1 MEYDSPKRQGLQ
13 VADDTEARLRAEIE
27 DLKRKVEEQQQQM
40 QHAPPGPAAHAAT
53 PAPPSRRGLWL
64 LALVLAILI
73 VIGFLK
79 GYIPHRRNEATLVA
93 EADSA
98 SKEVPTV
105 TVVSVE
111 RSAST
116 GTLVL
121 PGNIEAVTES
131 PILARASGYIQR
143 RYVDIGD
150 RVKSG
155 QLLAEI
161 EAPELDQQVNQA
173 RAAVDQ
179 VRAAL
184 EQANANL
191 QQGQAQEQLAKV
203 TAERWKNLQSKGV
216 VSRQENDTYQSQWAA
231 AQANVSALEKAVASA
246 RSNISAAEANLSRL
260 TDLQGYKSVRAP
272 FAGVITVR
280 NVDVGTLVTEASTLL
295 FRIAQTDRLR
305 TYVNVPQS
313 DADSVRVGQTAYLAI
328 LNLSGHQ
335 FAGTVTRTANALD
348 PATRTLLTEVQ
359 VANSGGLLLPG
370 MYAQVD
376 LTTPRKNPPVLIPGD
391 TLVVRGNGP
400 QVGVVGADHIVHFQQ
415 LQLGR
420 DFGDKIEVL
429 SGLEPGQQVVVNP
442 GDTVQEGAKVNPV
455 LLREKKRPA

>member
-1 MEYDSPKRQGLQ
+1 M
-13 VADDTEARLRAEIE
+13 ADDTEAQLRAEIE
-27 DLKRKVEEQQQQM
+27 DLKRKLAE
-40 QHAPPGPAAHAAT
+40 HAAPESET

-64 LALVLAILI
+64 LALVAAILI

-79 GYIPHRRNEATLVA
+79 GYLPHRRNEATLAA
-93 EADSA
+93 EADTA

-105 TVVSVE
+105 TVVSVD
-111 RSAST
+111 RSAAN

-121 PGNIEAVTES
+121 PGNIEAVTEA
-131 PILARASGYIQR
+131 PVLARASGYIKQR
-143 RYVDIGD
+143 YADIGD
-150 RVKSG
+150 RVKAG

-161 EAPELDQQVNQA
+161 EAPELDQQVNQV
-173 RAAVDQ
+173 RAALEQ
-179 VRAAL
+179 ARAAL

-231 AQANVSALEKAVASA
+231 AQASVSALEKAVAA
-246 RSNISAAEANLSRL
+246 AQSNINAAQANLSRL
-260 TDLQGYKSVRAP
+260 TDLQGYEGVHAP

-280 NVDVGTLVTEASTLL
+280 NVDVGALVTEASTLL
-295 FRIAQTDRLR
+295 FRMAQTDRLR
-305 TYVNVPQS
+305 TYVNVPQA
-313 DADSVRVGQTAYLAI
+313 DADSVHVGQVAHLAI
-328 LNLSGHQ
+328 LDLAGHQ

-376 LTTPRKNPPVLIPGD
+376 LATPRKNPPVLIPGD
-391 TLVVRGNGP
+391 TLVVRSNGP
-400 QVGVVGADHIVHFQQ
+400 QVGVVGADHIVHFQR

-442 GDTVQEGAKVNPV
+442 GDSVQEGAKVNPA

>member
-1 MEYDSPKRQGLQ
+1 MEYK

-27 DLKRKVEEQQQQM
+27 DLKQKLAEQHR
-40 QHAPPGPAAHAAT
+40 HAAPASAT
-53 PAPPSRRGLWL
+53 PAPPSRRALWL
-64 LALVLAILI
+64 LAVILVVLI
-73 VIGFLK
+73 VVGFLK
-79 GYIPHRRNEATLVA
+79 GYVPRQRNEATLAA

-98 SKEVPTV
+98 SKELPIV
-105 TVVSVE
+105 TVVGVE
-111 RSAST
+111 RSAAN

-121 PGNIEAVTES
+121 PGNIEAVTEA
-131 PILARASGYIQR
+131 PVLARASGYIKR

-150 RVKSG
+150 RVKAG

-173 RAAVDQ
+173 KAALDQ
-179 VRAAL
+179 TRAAL

-191 QQGQAQEQLAKV
+191 NQGQAQAQLAKV
-203 TAERWKNLQSKGV
+203 TADRWKNLQSKGV
-216 VSRQENDTYQSQWAA
+216 VSRQENDTYQSQWTA
-231 AQANVSALEKAVASA
+231 AQANVSALEKAVTAA
-246 RSNISAAEANLSRL
+246 QSNIAAAQANLSRL
-260 TDLQGYKSVRAP
+260 TELQSYMSVRAP

-280 NVDVGTLVTEASTLL
+280 NVDVGALVSEANTLL

-313 DADSVRVGQTAYLAI
+313 DADSVHVGQIAHLAI
-328 LNLSGHQ
+328 LDLAGHQ
-335 FAGTVTRTANALD
+335 FSGTVTRTANSLD

-376 LTTPRKNPPVLIPGD
+376 LTTPRRNPPLLIPGD
-391 TLVVRGNGP
+391 TLVVRSNGP
-400 QVGVVGADHIVHFQQ
+400 QVGVVGADHIVHFQR

-420 DFGDKIEVL
+420 DYGDKIEVL
-429 SGLEPGQQVVVNP
+429 SGLEAGQQVVVNP

>member
-1 MEYDSPKRQGLQ
+1 MEDK

-27 DLKRKVEEQQQQM
+27 DLKRKLEEQQGQV
-40 QHAPPGPAAHAAT
+40 PHAASAT
-53 PAPPSRRGLWL
+53 PPAPSRRALWL
-64 LALVLAILI
+64 LALILAVLI

-93 EADSA
+93 EADTE
-98 SKEVPTV
+98 SKELPTV

-111 RSAST
+111 RSANT
-116 GTLVL
+116 GTLIL
-121 PGNIEAVTES
+121 PGNIEALTEA
-131 PILARASGYIQR
+131 PVLARASGYIRR

-173 RAAVDQ
+173 HAALDQ
-179 VRAAL
+179 TRAAL
-184 EQANANL
+184 EQANANQ

-216 VSRQENDTYQSQWAA
+216 VSRQENDTYQSQAVA

-246 RSNISAAEANLSRL
+246 RSNIAAAQANLSRL
-260 TDLQGYKSVRAP
+260 TELQDYKSVRAP

-280 NVDVGTLVTEASTLL
+280 NVDVGALVSEASTLL

-313 DADSVRVGQTAYLAI
+313 DADSVHVGQIAHLAI
-328 LNLSGHQ
+328 LDLAGHQ
-335 FAGTVTRTANALD
+335 FSGAVTRTANSLD

-359 VANSGGLLLPG
+359 VPNSGGLLLPG

-376 LTTPRKNPPVLIPGD
+376 LTTPRRNPPLLIPGD
-391 TLVVRGNGP
+391 TLVVRSNGP
-400 QVGVVGADHIVHFQQ
+400 QVGVVDADRSVHFQ
-415 LQLGR
+415 LVQLGR
-420 DFGDKIEVL
+420 DYGDKIEVL
-429 SGLEPGQQVVVNP
+429 SGLEAGQQVVVNP

-455 LLREKKRPA
+455 LLPAKKRPA

>member
-1 MEYDSPKRQGLQ
+1 MEYK

-27 DLKRKVEEQQQQM
+27 DLKQKLAEQHR
-40 QHAPPGPAAHAAT
+40 HAAPASAT
-53 PAPPSRRGLWL
+53 PAPPSRRALWL
-64 LALVLAILI
+64 LAVILVVLI
-73 VIGFLK
+73 VVGFLK
-79 GYIPHRRNEATLVA
+79 GYVPRQRNEATLAA

-98 SKEVPTV
+98 SKELPIV
-105 TVVSVE
+105 TVVGVE
-111 RSAST
+111 RSAAN

-121 PGNIEAVTES
+121 PGNIEAVTEA
-131 PILARASGYIQR
+131 PVLARASGYIKR

-150 RVKSG
+150 RVKAG

-173 RAAVDQ
+173 KAALDQ
-179 VRAAL
+179 TRAAL

-191 QQGQAQEQLAKV
+191 NQGQAQAQLAKV
-203 TAERWKNLQSKGV
+203 TADRWKNLQSKGV
-216 VSRQENDTYQSQWAA
+216 VSRQENDTYQSQWTA
-231 AQANVSALEKAVASA
+231 AQANVSALEKAVTAA
-246 RSNISAAEANLSRL
+246 QSNIAAAQANLSRL
-260 TDLQGYKSVRAP
+260 TELQSYMSVRAP

-280 NVDVGTLVTEASTLL
+280 NVDVGALVSEANTLL

-313 DADSVRVGQTAYLAI
+313 DADSVHVGQIAHLAI
-328 LNLSGHQ
+328 LDLAGHQ
-335 FAGTVTRTANALD
+335 FSGTVTRTANSLD

-376 LTTPRKNPPVLIPGD
+376 LTTPRRNPPLLIAGD
-391 TLVVRGNGP
+391 TLVVRSNGP
-400 QVGVVGADHIVHFQQ
+400 QVGVVGADHIVHFQR

-420 DFGDKIEVL
+420 DYGDKIEVL
-429 SGLEPGQQVVVNP
+429 SGLEAGQQVVVNP

>member
-1 MEYDSPKRQGLQ
+1 
-13 VADDTEARLRAEIE
+13 
-27 DLKRKVEEQQQQM
+27 
-40 QHAPPGPAAHAAT
+40 
-53 PAPPSRRGLWL
+53 
-64 LALVLAILI
+64 
-73 VIGFLK
+73 LK
-79 GYIPHRRNEATLVA
+79 GYLPHRRNEATLAA

-105 TVVSVE
+105 TVVGVE
-111 RSAST
+111 RSATT

-121 PGNIEAVTES
+121 PGNIEAVTEA
-131 PILARASGYIQR
+131 PVLARASGYIKQR
-143 RYVDIGD
+143 YADIGD
-150 RVKSG
+150 RVKAG
-155 QLLAEI
+155 QLLAEV

-173 RAAVDQ
+173 RAALDQ

-184 EQANANL
+184 EQASASL

-246 RSNISAAEANLSRL
+246 RSNINAAQANLSRL

-280 NVDVGTLVTEASTLL
+280 NVDVGALVSEASTLL

-313 DADSVRVGQTAYLAI
+313 DADSVHVGQVAPLAI
-328 LNLSGHQ
+328 LDLAGHQ

-376 LTTPRKNPPVLIPGD
+376 LTTPRKNPPMLIPGD
-391 TLVVRGNGP
+391 TLVVRSNGP
-400 QVGVVGADHIVHFQQ
+400 QVGVVGADHIVHFQR

-429 SGLEPGQQVVVNP
+429 SGLEPGMQVVVNP
-442 GDTVQEGAKVNPV
+442 GDTVQEGAKVNPAP
-455 LLREKKRPA
+455 LREKKRPA

>member
-1 MEYDSPKRQGLQ
+1 
-13 VADDTEARLRAEIE
+13 
-27 DLKRKVEEQQQQM
+27 
-40 QHAPPGPAAHAAT
+40 
-53 PAPPSRRGLWL
+53 
-64 LALVLAILI
+64 VLAVLI

-79 GYIPHRRNEATLVA
+79 GYIPHRRNEATLAA
-93 EADSA
+93 EADTA

-105 TVVSVE
+105 TVVAVE
-111 RSAST
+111 RSAAT

-121 PGNIEAVTES
+121 PGNIEAVTEA
-131 PILARASGYIQR
+131 PVLARASGYIKK

-173 RAAVDQ
+173 RAALDQ

-184 EQANANL
+184 EQASANL

-246 RSNISAAEANLSRL
+246 RSNINAAQANLSRL
-260 TDLQGYKSVRAP
+260 TELQGYKSVRAP

-280 NVDVGTLVTEASTLL
+280 NVDVGALVTEGSTLL
-295 FRIAQTDRLR
+295 FRMAQTDRLR

-313 DADSVRVGQTAYLAI
+313 DADSVHVGQVARLVHSRSCRTPVRRH
-328 LNLSGHQ
+328 GHAHRQ
-335 FAGTVTRTANALD
+335 RAGPRHPH
-348 PATRTLLTEVQ
+348 PAHRG
-359 VANSGGLLLPG
+359 AGPNSGGLLLPG

-391 TLVVRGNGP
+391 TLVVRSNGP
-400 QVGVVGADHIVHFQQ
+400 QVGVVGADHIVHFQR

>member
-1 MEYDSPKRQGLQ
+1 MK
-13 VADDTEARLRAEIE
+13 
-27 DLKRKVEEQQQQM
+27 K
-40 QHAPPGPAAHAAT
+40 
-53 PAPPSRRGLWL
+53 
-64 LALVLAILI
+64 
-73 VIGFLK
+73 
-79 GYIPHRRNEATLVA
+79 
-93 EADSA
+93 
-98 SKEVPTV
+98 
-105 TVVSVE
+105 
-111 RSAST
+111 
-116 GTLVL
+116 
-121 PGNIEAVTES
+121 
-131 PILARASGYIQR
+131 

-173 RAAVDQ
+173 RAALDQ

-184 EQANANL
+184 EQASANL

-216 VSRQENDTYQSQWAA
+216 VSKQENDTYQSQWAA
-231 AQANVSALEKAVASA
+231 AQASVLALEKAVASA
-246 RSNISAAEANLSRL
+246 RSNINAAQANLSRL
-260 TDLQGYKSVRAP
+260 TELQGYKDVYAP

-280 NVDVGTLVTEASTLL
+280 NVDVGALVTEGTTLL
-295 FRIAQTDRLR
+295 YRMAQTDRLR

-313 DADSVRVGQTAYLAI
+313 DAGSVRVGQIARLSILDLA
-328 LNLSGHQ
+328 GHE
-335 FAGTVTRTANALD
+335 FVGTVTRTANALD
-348 PATRTLLTEVQ
+348 PASRTLLTEVQ
-359 VANSGGLLLPG
+359 VQNSGGLLLPG

-391 TLVVRGNGP
+391 TLVVRSNGP
-400 QVGVVGADHIVHFQQ
+400 QVGVVGADRIVHFQR

>member
-1 MEYDSPKRQGLQ
+1 MEYDSPARQGSQ

-27 DLKRKVEEQQQQM
+27 DLKQKLA
-40 QHAPPGPAAHAAT
+40 QHAAPASVTPPA
-53 PAPPSRRGLWL
+53 PSRRTLWL
-64 LALVLAILI
+64 LALVLSVLI

-79 GYIPHRRNEATLVA
+79 GYIPHRRNEATLAA
-93 EADSA
+93 EASTA
-98 SKEVPTV
+98 SKELPTV
-105 TVVSVE
+105 TVVTVE
-111 RSAST
+111 RSAAT

-121 PGNIEAVTES
+121 PGNIEPVTEA
-131 PILARASGYIQR
+131 PVLARASGYIQR
-143 RYVDIGD
+143 RYVDMGD

-173 RAAVDQ
+173 RAALDQ
-179 VRAAL
+179 TRAAL
-184 EQANANL
+184 EQAKANL
-191 QQGQAQEQLAKV
+191 QQGNAQEQLAKV

-216 VSRQENDTYQSQWAA
+216 VSRQENDTYQSQSVA

-246 RSNISAAEANLSRL
+246 QSNIAAAEANLSRL
-260 TDLQGYKSVRAP
+260 TELQGYKSVRAP

-280 NVDVGTLVTEASTLL
+280 NVDVGALVTEANTLL

-313 DADSVRVGQTAYLAI
+313 DADSVHVGQVARLVIADLA
-328 LNLSGHQ
+328 GHQ
-335 FAGTVTRTANALD
+335 FSGAVTRTANALD

-359 VANSGGLLLPG
+359 VPNSNGLLLPG

-376 LTTPRKNPPVLIPGD
+376 LTTPRKNPPLLIPGD
-391 TLVVRGNGP
+391 TLVVRSTGP
-400 QVGVVGADHIVHFQQ
+400 QVGVVGARHIVHFQR

-420 DFGDKIEVL
+420 DYGDKIEVL

>member
-1 MEYDSPKRQGLQ
+1 MERQGLQ

-27 DLKRKVEEQQQQM
+27 DLKRQVDEQKRQM
-40 QHAPPGPAAHAAT
+40 KHAPPGTPEHAAT
-53 PAPPSRRGLWL
+53 SAPPSRRGLWL
-64 LALVLAILI
+64 LALVLAVLI
-73 VIGFLK
+73 VLGFVK
-79 GYIPHRRNEATLVA
+79 GYIPHRRNEAILAA
-93 EADSA
+93 EADTA
-98 SKEVPTV
+98 SKEVPIV
-105 TVVSVE
+105 TVVGVE
-111 RSAST
+111 RSAAN
-116 GTLVL
+116 GMLIL
-121 PGNIEAVTES
+121 PGNIEAVTEA
-131 PILARASGYIQR
+131 PVLARASGYIQK

-161 EAPELDQQVNQA
+161 EAPELDRQVDQA

-179 VRAAL
+179 TRAAL
-184 EQANANL
+184 EQATANL

-203 TAERWKNLQSKGV
+203 TAERWKNLVAKGA
-216 VSRQENDTYQSQWAA
+216 VSRQENDTYQSQFVA

-246 RSNISAAEANLSRL
+246 HSNIAAAQANLARL
-260 TDLQGYKSVRAP
+260 TELQGYKSVYAP

-280 NVDVGTLVTEASTLL
+280 NVDVGALVNEGSTLL
-295 FRIAQTDRLR
+295 FRMAQTDRLR

-313 DADSVRVGQTAYLAI
+313 DAASVHVGQIAHLSILDLA
-328 LNLSGHQ
+328 GHQ
-335 FAGTVTRTANALD
+335 FSGTVTRTANSLD

-359 VANSGGLLLPG
+359 VTNSGGLLIPG

-376 LTTPRKNPPVLIPGD
+376 LTTPRKNPPLLIPGD
-391 TLVVRGNGP
+391 TLVVRSNGP

-429 SGLEPGQQVVVNP
+429 SGLDAGQQVVVNP
-442 GDTVQEGAKVNPV
+442 GDTVQEGAKVNPQ
-455 LLREKKRPA
+455 LLREKKKPA

>member
-1 MEYDSPKRQGLQ
+1 MAE
-13 VADDTEARLRAEIE
+13 DTEARLRAEIE
-27 DLKRKVEEQQQQM
+27 DLKQKLEQQQ
-40 QHAPPGPAAHAAT
+40 HAT
-53 PAPPSRRGLWL
+53 PGGVTTAPAPSRRGLWL
-64 LALVLAILI
+64 LALLLAILI

-79 GYIPHRRNEATLVA
+79 GYLPHRRNEAILVA
-93 EADSA
+93 EADTA
-98 SKEVPTV
+98 SKELPTV

-111 RSAST
+111 PSAAT

-121 PGNIEAVTES
+121 PGNIEALTEA
-131 PILARASGYIQR
+131 PILARASGYIQK

-150 RVKSG
+150 RVTSG

-173 RAAVDQ
+173 RAALDQ
-179 VRAAL
+179 SRAAL
-184 EQANANL
+184 EQASANL

-231 AQANVSALEKAVASA
+231 AQANVSALEKAVSSA
-246 RSNISAAEANLSRL
+246 RSNIHAAEANVSRL
-260 TDLQGYKSVRAP
+260 TDLQGFKGVRAP

-280 NVDVGTLVTEASTLL
+280 NVDVGALVNEGSTLL
-295 FRIAQTDRLR
+295 FRMAQNDRLR

-313 DADSVRVGQTAYLAI
+313 DADSVHTGQIAHLAI
-328 LNLSGHQ
+328 LDLAGHQ

-359 VANSGGLLLPG
+359 VSNSGGLLLPG
-370 MYAQVD
+370 MYAEVD
-376 LTTPRKNPPVLIPGD
+376 LTTPRKHPPLLIPGD
-391 TLVVRGNGP
+391 TLVVRSTGP
-400 QVGVVGADHIVHFQQ
+400 QVGVVGGDHIVHFQR
-415 LQLGR
+415 LRLGR

-429 SGLEPGQQVVVNP
+429 SGLTAGQQVVVNP
-442 GDTVQEGAKVNPV
+442 GDTVQEGAKVNPQ
-455 LLREKKRPA
+455 LLPAKKRPT

>member
-1 MEYDSPKRQGLQ
+1 MEYDSLNRQGLQ

-27 DLKRKVEEQQQQM
+27 ELKLKIAEQQTR
-40 QHAPPGPAAHAAT
+40 HAAPGSAAHAA
-53 PAPPSRRGLWL
+53 ASAAPSRRGLWL
-64 LALVLAILI
+64 LALVLAVLI

-79 GYIPHRRNEATLVA
+79 GYIPHRRNEAILAA
-93 EADSA
+93 EAGAA
-98 SKEVPTV
+98 SKELPTV

-111 RSAST
+111 RSGNTSS
-116 GTLVL
+116 LVL
-121 PGNIEAVTES
+121 PGNIEAVTEA
-131 PILARASGYIQR
+131 PVLARASGYIKK

-155 QLLAEI
+155 QLLAEV

-173 RAAVDQ
+173 HAALEQ
-179 VRAAL
+179 TRAAL
-184 EQANANL
+184 EQAKAN
-191 QQGQAQEQLAKV
+191 QRQGEAQAQLSKV
-203 TAERWKNLQSKGV
+203 TADRWKNLQSKGV

-246 RSNISAAEANLSRL
+246 QSNIIAAEANLSRL
-260 TDLQGYKSVRAP
+260 TDLQGYKSVEAP

-280 NVDVGTLVTEASTLL
+280 NVDVGALVSEANTLL

-313 DADSVRVGQTAYLAI
+313 DADSVHVGQIAHLAI
-328 LNLSGHQ
+328 LDLAGHQ
-335 FAGTVTRTANALD
+335 FSGTVTRTANSLD
-348 PATRTLLTEVQ
+348 PASRTLLTEVQ
-359 VANSGGLLLPG
+359 VPNSGGLLIPG

-376 LTTPRKNPPVLIPGD
+376 LTTPRRNPPVLIPGD
-391 TLVVRGNGP
+391 TLVVRGTGP
-400 QVGVVGADHIVHFQQ
+400 QVGVVGDDHVVHFQR

-442 GDTVQEGAKVNPV
+442 GDTVQEGVKVNPV
-455 LLREKKRPA
+455 LLREKKRAV